1 MHVRR
6 EINDDL
12 LCCVNTSRKRVVY
25 TILRCG
31 NSTAR
36 GLRGGDF
43 CFFPYYI
50 AYLVVETYTRT
61 QTPVHILLGTT
72 TSSSPTTQ
80 SRFVLPRQCTKSH
93 FFFFL
98 MLFKRENNR
107 VQLLAGVRKLSLHCW
122 CAREQSNER
131 QALPAPRWTNV
142 SVKYASIKWICR
154 SAGSRKGTDGAV
166 RCNKIVAAGLSTRE
180 CGPYR
185 TDAGTNS
192 CAARAQS
199 PFWLHPL
206 DASGRTPR
214 NQGEIL
220 PTKVSYTGDAHT

>member
-1 MHVRR
+1 MWQLNRAWSPRR
-6 EINDDL
+6 RFL
-12 LCCVNTSRKRVVY
+12 
-25 TILRCG
+25 
-31 NSTAR
+31 
-36 GLRGGDF
+36 
-43 CFFPYYI
+43 FFPVLY
-50 AYLVVETYTRT
+50 R
-61 QTPVHILLGTT
+61 LLGCGDIHKDTNACAHLAWHYD
-72 TSSSPTTQ
+72 
-80 SRFVLPRQCTKSH
+80 FVFAHDSITVCFAAAMYEKPSAWH

-107 VQLLAGVRKLSLHCW
+107 VQLLAGVRKLSLHCR